1 MFYLIVYVF
10 MNLGAFGVIVALA
23 NRGQDCDRIGDFA
36 GLAQSRPGLAA
47 LMTLFMVALAGIPG
61 TGGFMAK
68 FTLFAAAVDA
78 GYVTITIIAVM
89 ASLVS
94 VFFYL
99 RVPMAMYMR
108 EPGEEKP
115 RAELSSGEWAV
126 LAICGVAVLVLGFFP
141 NNEPSDF
148 LSWLRALDW
157 SRESVAL
164 LVTR

>member
-1 MFYLIVYVF
+1 
-10 MNLGAFGVIVALA
+10 
-23 NRGQDCDRIGDFA
+23 
-36 GLAQSRPGLAA
+36 
-47 LMTLFMVALAGIPG
+47 MTLFMLALAGIPG

-68 FTLFAAAVDA
+68 FGLFAAAVDA
-78 GYVTITIIAVM
+78 GYVNITIIAVM

-99 RVPMAMYMR
+99 RLPVAMYMR
-108 EPGEEKP
+108 EPREEKP
-115 RAELSSGEWAV
+115 RAELASGEWVV
-126 LAICGVAVLVLGFFP
+126 LAICGVAVIVLGVFP